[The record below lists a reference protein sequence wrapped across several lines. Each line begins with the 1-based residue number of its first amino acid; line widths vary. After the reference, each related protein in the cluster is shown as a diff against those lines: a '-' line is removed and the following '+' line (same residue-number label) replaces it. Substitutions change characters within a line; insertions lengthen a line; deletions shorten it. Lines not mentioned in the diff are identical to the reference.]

1 MPQIQ
6 MKKYLYFIWDH
17 VTNFMQ
23 NNSKIKTLA
32 DLWEVFGG
40 GEIQPKDNREKK
52 MRLILIYKTL
62 LNEYFINYVRMT
74 DK

>member
-32 DLWEVFGG
+32 DLWEVFWG